1 MESSNMETSNL
12 NELISAGL
20 KSRYADKFI
29 GEEQQY
35 DFTVYTIDKSVLIDA
50 LSFLKTDPEIACN
63 FLTTLCGIH
72 MPEQEGAEFGV
83 MYQLQN
89 MQKNVRIRVKVW
101 MSKDDLHVPTATG
114 LWPTANWMERQEYDF
129 FGFKFDGHPD
139 LKRILNMDEMNYFPM
154 RKEYPLEDGSRDD
167 KNDKMFGR

>member
-1 MESSNMETSNL
+1 MELNNMETSSL
-12 NELISAGL
+12 NELISAAL

-35 DFTVYTIDKSVLIDA
+35 DFAVYTLDKSILIDA
-50 LSFLKTDPEIACN
+50 LSFLKTDPEIACS
-63 FLTTLCGIH
+63 FLTTLCGVH
-72 MPEQEGAEFGV
+72 MPEQKGAEFGM

-89 MQKNVRIRVKVW
+89 MQKNVRIRIKVW
-101 MSKDDLHVPTATG
+101 MSKDDLHVPTATDI
-114 LWPTANWMERQEYDF
+114 WPSANWMERQEYDF

-139 LKRILNMDEMNYFPM
+139 LRRILNMDEMNYFPM

>member
-1 MESSNMETSNL
+1 MELSNMETSNL
-12 NELISAGL
+12 NTLISTAL

-35 DFTVYTIDKSVLIDA
+35 DFTVYTLDKSVLIDA
-50 LSFLKTDPEIACN
+50 LNFLKTDPEIACN
-63 FLTTLCGIH
+63 FLTTLCGVH
-72 MPEQEGAEFGV
+72 MPEQVGAEFGM

-89 MQKNVRIRVKVW
+89 MQKNVRIRIKVW

-114 LWPTANWMERQEYDF
+114 LWPAANWMERQEYDF

-139 LKRILNMDEMNYFPM
+139 LRRILNMDEMNYFPM

>member
-1 MESSNMETSNL
+1 MEATNMTAHIEQALKERFAEHFKSAET
-12 NELISAGL
+12 
-20 KSRYADKFI
+20 
-29 GEEQQY
+29 QY
-35 DFTVYTIDKSVLIDA
+35 DFTVYTLDKSVLVDA
-50 LSFLKTDPEIACN
+50 LNFLKTDPEIACT

-72 MPEQEGAEFGV
+72 MPEQEGAEFGI

-89 MQKNVRIRVKVW
+89 MEKNFRIRLKFW
-101 MSKDDLHVPTATG
+101 MSKDDLNVPSITG

-129 FGFKFDGHPD
+129 FGFHFVGHPE

>member
-1 MESSNMETSNL
+1 MELNNTETSSL
-12 NELISAGL
+12 NELISAAL

-35 DFTVYTIDKSVLIDA
+35 DFAVYTIDKSVLIDA

-72 MPEQEGAEFGV
+72 MPDQEGAEFGM

-129 FGFKFDGHPD
+129 FGFKFDGHPE
-139 LKRILNMDEMNYFPM
+139 LKRILNMDEMNYFQC
-154 RKEYPLEDGSRDD
+154 E
-167 KNDKMFGR
+167 KNIL